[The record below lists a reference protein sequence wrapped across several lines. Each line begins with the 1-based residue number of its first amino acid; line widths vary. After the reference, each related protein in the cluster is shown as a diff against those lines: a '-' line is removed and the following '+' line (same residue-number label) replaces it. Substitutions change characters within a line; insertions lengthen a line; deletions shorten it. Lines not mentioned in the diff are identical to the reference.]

1 MDGDSAFSS
10 DASFWWVARPPLAAR
25 QQDLSSHRR
34 PPIPSLETMS
44 TWCTRTGTN
53 TRRPKP
59 MQGEFALA
67 AERMGCGW
75 STRQRAGG
83 GRFPSACRG
92 RAVSMIA
99 EHEKFLSDLNGTLP
113 PPKFA
118 RDDRIFRSQLPEAIA
133 DVKAMISAADTGS
146 QDAVLVATIA
156 YVNDMIPTVTDAL
169 DDVDPSV
176 AHAHN

>member
-1 MDGDSAFSS
+1 MHAGTDNGWRLGLLVGCVLLVGCSAAPGGSATGSVLASPTPDS
-10 DASFWWVARPPLAAR
+10 VTRNYV
-25 QQDLSSHRR
+25 DLVYTYWHQY
-34 PPIPSLETMS
+34 
-44 TWCTRTGTN
+44 
-53 TRRPKP
+53 K
-59 MQGEFALA
+59 A
-67 AERMGCGW
+67 AEANAGVVCF
-75 STRQRAGG
+75 GG
-83 GRFPSACRG
+83 GANELRLVNPSACRG
-92 RAVSMIA
+92 RAVSMVA